1 MKGARHM
8 EKSDLMKQKID
19 ELSEK
24 QAKDLLL
31 DLYTEL
37 DETDELWFEE
47 HLKNQLEWDGATVH
61 IVFGRTASMSLKQ
74 ALEERVIAFPDV
86 LSMAPLKSINTWK
99 GMEAR
104 YAWIKQ
110 NLTDTYHEFK
120 KIKRNMMQSFRD
132 LKRLSPEQDVVI
144 WTCQNSAEQIGLR
157 IVLAALPEV
166 ASIRLVDTYQG
177 YRDIEQHDTPGFPRT
192 TGEVAPEF
200 LAQMALLPEV
210 FLTSEQMT
218 QLREEGKHWL
228 ESEAFLHLFEAGE
241 LKAFDVSALD
251 QFILDHVARMQE
263 EDYVK
268 AAELL
273 SEVYGTMKD
282 YTGDV
287 FLEYRVRALIATGVL
302 LSRGDLNDMMLYEV
316 RLASDV
322 ADVEQ

>member
-1 MKGARHM
+1 M

-19 ELSEK
+19 ELSER

-37 DETDELWFEE
+37 DETDELWFNE
-47 HLKNQLEWDGATVH
+47 HLKHQLEWDTPTVH

-86 LSMAPLKSINTWK
+86 LSMAPLKSIHTWK

-120 KIKRNMMQSFRD
+120 KLKRNMMQAFRD
-132 LKRLSPEQDVVI
+132 LKRLTPNHEVVI
-144 WTCQNSAEQIGLR
+144 WTCQNSAEQMGLR
-157 IVLAALPEV
+157 IVLATLPEV
-166 ASIRLVDTYQG
+166 ASVRLVDTYQG

-200 LAQMALLPEV
+200 LSQMALLPEV
-210 FLTSEQMT
+210 PLADERMDV
-218 QLREEGKHWL
+218 LREEGKRWL
-228 ESEAFLHLFEAGE
+228 ESDALLHLFEAGE
-241 LKAFDVSALD
+241 LKSFDISALD
-251 QFILDHVARMQE
+251 QFILDHVERLQE

-268 AAELL
+268 AAVLL

-287 FLEYRVRALIATGVL
+287 FLEYRVRALVEAGVL
-302 LSRGDLNDMMLYEV
+302 EARGDLNDMMLYEV
-316 RLASDV
+316 RV
-322 ADVEQ
+322 AEQEAYVDELLQ

>member
-1 MKGARHM
+1 M
-8 EKSDLMKQKID
+8 EKSELMKQKID
-19 ELSEK
+19 ELSER

-37 DETDELWFEE
+37 DETDELWFNE
-47 HLKNQLEWDGATVH
+47 HLKHQLEWDTSTVH
-61 IVFGRTASMSLKQ
+61 IVFGRTAALSLKQ

-86 LSMAPLKSINTWK
+86 LSMAPLKAIHTWK

-120 KIKRNMMQSFRD
+120 KLKRNMMQAFRD
-132 LKRLSPEQDVVI
+132 LKRLTSDHEVVI

-157 IVLAALPEV
+157 IALAVLPEV

-200 LAQMALLPEV
+200 LSQMALLPEV
-210 FLTSEQMT
+210 LLQMEQIEV
-218 QLREEGKHWL
+218 LREEGKRWL
-228 ESEAFLHLFEAGE
+228 ESDALLHLFEAGE
-241 LKAFDVSALD
+241 LKPFDVSALD
-251 QFILDHVARMQE
+251 QFILDHVERLQE
-263 EDYVK
+263 DDYVK
-268 AAELL
+268 AAALL

-287 FLEYRVRALIATGVL
+287 FLEYRVRALIEEGIL

-316 RLASDV
+316 RVAEQQ
-322 ADVEQ
+322 ADVE